1 MTRAETVEAFLR
13 VSFGSGSGSGYGDGS
28 GSGSGYGYGSGDGS
42 GSGYGD
48 GDGYGYGS
56 VDGSGSG
63 SGYGYGYGYGYGSG
77 AGSSYGYGDS
87 YYGFTKSVNGET
99 VHMIDS
105 VQTIIRAVHGNIARG
120 AVLNLDLTTEPCYI
134 AKQGNLFAHGRTL
147 HEAMEA
153 LRDKLFDDMPENE
166 RIEAFL
172 TETDR
177 SREYPVQY
185 FYDWHHRLTGS
196 CDMGRRQFAREHGI
210 DLAKDTMTLD
220 KFLELT
226 KDAYG
231 RDVIRK
237 VLARVRSAASA

>member
-13 VSFGSGSGSGYGDGS
+13 VPFGPGSGYGPGSGSGYGSGDGYGDGS
-28 GSGSGYGYGSGDGS
+28 GSGYG
-42 GSGYGD
+42 
-48 GDGYGYGS
+48 
-56 VDGSGSG
+56 
-63 SGYGYGYGYGYGSG
+63 
-77 AGSSYGYGDS
+77 A
-87 YYGFTKSVNGET
+87 YGFTKSINGET

-105 VQTIIRAVHGNIARG
+105 VQTIIRSVHGNIARG

-231 RDVIRK
+231 RDVVRK

>member
-13 VSFGSGSGSGYGDGS
+13 VSFGD
-28 GSGSGYGYGSGDGS
+28 GSGDGS
-42 GSGYGD
+42 GYGSDYGSGDGYGD
-48 GDGYGYGS
+48 GDGYGY
-56 VDGSGSG
+56 D
-63 SGYGYGYGYGYGSG
+63 YGVGYGS
-77 AGSSYGYGDS
+77 SSGFGDGDS
-87 YYGFTKSVNGET
+87 SGNGSGNGSNSGTYGFTKSVNGET

-153 LRDKLFDDMPENE
+153 LRDKLFDDMPEDE

-172 TETDR
+172 SETNR

-196 CDMGRRQFAREHGI
+196 CDMGRKRFAREHGI
-210 DLAKDTMTLD
+210 DLAKDAMTMD
-220 KFLELT
+220 AFLELT

-237 VLARVRSAASA
+237 VLARVRSAESAQ

>member
-13 VSFGSGSGSGYGDGS
+13 VPFGSGYCPGYGSGSGSGSGYRC
-28 GSGSGYGYGSGDGS
+28 GSGDG
-42 GSGYGD
+42 YG
-48 GDGYGYGS
+48 
-56 VDGSGSG
+56 
-63 SGYGYGYGYGYGSG
+63 
-77 AGSSYGYGDS
+77 A
-87 YYGFTKSVNGET
+87 YGFTKSVNGET

-120 AVLNLDLTTEPCYI
+120 AVLNLDLTTDPCYI

-147 HEAMEA
+147 NEAMEA
-153 LRDKLFDDMPENE
+153 LQDKLFDDMPENE

-177 SREYPVQY
+177 NCEYPVQY

-231 RDVIRK
+231 REVIRK
-237 VLARVRSAASA
+237 VLARVRSSASA

>member
-13 VSFGSGSGSGYGDGS
+13 VPFGYGDGSGGCNGDGSGYGSGYGDGS
-28 GSGSGYGYGSGDGS
+28 GGCNGDGYGSGDGF
-42 GSGYGD
+42 GN
-48 GDGYGYGS
+48 
-56 VDGSGSG
+56 
-63 SGYGYGYGYGYGSG
+63 G
-77 AGSSYGYGDS
+77 A
-87 YYGFTKSVNGET
+87 YGFTKSVNGET

-177 SREYPVQY
+177 SREYSAQY

>member
-1 MTRAETVEAFLR
+1 MTLAEKMNAFLA
-13 VSFGSGSGSGYGDGS
+13 VSRGCSFGSGSDYIVFGDGCGSGSGSGCGS
-28 GSGSGYGYGSGDGS
+28 GSRGTLSVGFGAGFGSGYGCGSGIGS
-42 GSGYGD
+42 GI
-48 GDGYGYGS
+48 
-56 VDGSGSG
+56 
-63 SGYGYGYGYGYGSG
+63 GSG
-77 AGSSYGYGDS
+77 AYGC
-87 YYGFTKSVNGET
+87 TKAVNGET

-153 LRDKLFDDMPENE
+153 LRNKLFYDMPEEE

-172 TETDR
+172 SETDR

-196 CDMGRRQFAREHGI
+196 CDMGRKQFAREHGI
-210 DLAKDTMTLD
+210 DLAKDAMTMD
-220 KFLELT
+220 AFLNLT

-237 VLARVRSAASA
+237 VLARVRSAESAQ

>member
-13 VSFGSGSGSGYGDGS
+13 VSFGD
-28 GSGSGYGYGSGDGS
+28 GSGDGS
-42 GSGYGD
+42 GGFGSGYC
-48 GDGYGYGS
+48 
-56 VDGSGSG
+56 DGSGDGSGGFG
-63 SGYGYGYGYGYGSG
+63 SGYGGFGSGYGGFGFGFGGYGHI
-77 AGSSYGYGDS
+77 
-87 YYGFTKSVNGET
+87 KSINGEM
-99 VHMIDS
+99 VHMIDG
-105 VQTIIRAVHGNIARG
+105 VQTIIRAVHGNVARG
-120 AVLNLDLTTEPCYI
+120 AVLNLNLTLEPCYV
-134 AKQGNLFAHGRTL
+134 AKQGNLFAHGETL

-153 LRDKLFDDMPENE
+153 LRDKLFDDMPEE
-166 RIEAFL
+166 ARIEAFL

-231 RDVIRK
+231 MDVIRN